1 MDLQQYKTALT
12 KEHDLLRTQLQSIGT
27 LDPTVDGDWI
37 STPEDTEQTE
47 ADENIVADRSE
58 EWITR
63 TGELSELETRF
74 NNILRALEKLKTGIY
89 GRCEICNEEI
99 EADRLL
105 ANPAARTCK
114 THINDEVDLTL

>member
-12 KEHDLLRTQLQSIGT
+12 KEHDLLRTQLQSIGA
-27 LDPTVDGDWI
+27 LDPTVEGDWV
-37 STPEDTEQTE
+37 STPADTERTE
-47 ADENIVADRSE
+47 ADENIVADRAE
-58 EWITR
+58 EWIAR
-63 TGELSELETRF
+63 AGELSELETRF
-74 NNILRALEKLKTGIY
+74 NNIVRALEKIDAGTY

-114 THINDEVDLTL
+114 THLNDEVDLAL